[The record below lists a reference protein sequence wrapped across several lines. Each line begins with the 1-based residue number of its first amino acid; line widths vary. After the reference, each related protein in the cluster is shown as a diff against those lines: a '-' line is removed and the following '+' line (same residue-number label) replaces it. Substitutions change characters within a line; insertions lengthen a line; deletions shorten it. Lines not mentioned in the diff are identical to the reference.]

1 MPNTGNSGNV
11 DFTASNQGGNQV
23 LRVHW
28 VETYDIATWT
38 STVAIDHVYFS
49 TTSWTGYTYNA
60 SFEILING
68 QSALSITE
76 NDGYTCSSAGTA
88 LKEIL
93 KAGAALTGSVS
104 GIPHNADGSKTTT
117 ISIRASTGGYSY
129 PGLWTYYWD
138 YSGLNAQMVG
148 LPNKFTENDSKSIT
162 LYTIAAASTISTPD
176 GQFGVAQNITI
187 SRQSSGVTHTL
198 VATCLGQTQTIMTKA
213 ATYPTKSWT
222 PPASWMDLIP
232 NAQTAPC
239 TITCT
244 TYSGNTAVGTSS
256 IAVTL
261 SVTGVN
267 PAPTVA
273 YAEPSG
279 QSHVSR
285 YGHLVQG
292 QSRVAVTV
300 TPETKRS
307 ATVASLSAVV
317 NGSTYYPASPYTF
330 TTSPLTASGNNAITA
345 TVRDSRGLS
354 GTGSATVSGV
364 LAYNSPALS
373 SIGVHRCN
381 SDMTANDSGT
391 YMYISYTASIT
402 ALNNAN
408 AKKIAYRYQITGGS
422 WSAWA
427 EVTMSAYSQSGSLP
441 ASGTP
446 IDISTGITN
455 GAAYQVEVRLTDDF
469 GSVVRST
476 SLSTTPVTMDWN
488 EYGDAVGFGKAPAF
502 RKAVDIGNWAAI
514 GRVLGLGQARAS
526 IPANADLNDYAEPGV
541 YGIVSNAIASTLTNR
556 PSTNAGTLRVWNS
569 FGDGKNAGSTWF
581 GITQEYC
588 DYFGYTWK
596 RHGDSSSDPAII
608 WSAWVAQ
615 QNTSSSNYCKM
626 PDGTLICWGETTY
639 DLSGGAVMSG
649 NGYWYVEKAQTIAFP
664 VAFSSRPSV
673 IVTKGRGTI
682 TVPGWVQWNN
692 QGITEID
699 WIFWT
704 SSPSLTSGP
713 IACWQAI
720 GRWK

>member
-1 MPNTGNSGNV
+1 MPTGNSGNV

-104 GIPHNADGSKTTT
+104 GIPHNADGSKATT
-117 ISIRASTGGYSY
+117 ISIRASTGGYAY

-148 LPNKFTENDSKSIT
+148 LPNKFTENDSKNIT

-187 SRQSSGVTHTL
+187 SRQSGGVTHTL

-232 NAQTAPC
+232 NAQSASC

-256 IAVTL
+256 ISVTL

-273 YAEPSG
+273 YTEPSG
-279 QSHVSR
+279 QGDVSR

-300 TPETKRS
+300 TPGTKRS

-364 LAYNSPALS
+364 LAYNSPALT

-381 SDMTANDSGT
+381 SDMSANDSGT

-408 AKKIAYRYQITGGS
+408 AKKIAYRYQMTGGS
-422 WSAWA
+422 WSAWT

-446 IDISTGITN
+446 IDISTGIAN

-476 SLSTTPVTMDWN
+476 SLSTTPVTMDLN
-488 EYGDAVGFGKAPAF
+488 EYGDAVGFGKAPAL
-502 RKAVDIGNWAAI
+502 RRVLDIGDWSAI
-514 GRVLGLGQARAS
+514 GRVLGLGQAREG
-526 IPANADLNDYAEPGV
+526 IPANADLNNYVEPGV
-541 YGIVSNAIASTLTNR
+541 YGVTTNTTAASLAHCPTAY
-556 PSTNAGTLRVWNS
+556 AGTLRVWNGNGS
-569 FGDGKNAGSTWF
+569 ASNPGESWYYVVQEYTNTNTDTWRRYGETSGGTTVNWHAWSYYAGQLSVLKSNLGLASSVAFDYKSAANGSSLSWTFGRAERGAVIVASASSNGHDIIIYNNNASNSTSTSRIRNAT
-581 GITQEYC
+581 GITVT
-588 DYFGYTWK
+588 GA
-596 RHGDSSSDPAII
+596 G
-608 WSAWVAQ
+608 
-615 QNTSSSNYCKM
+615 
-626 PDGTLICWGETTY
+626 GTL
-639 DLSGGAVMSG
+639 
-649 NGYWYVEKAQTIAFP
+649 TIANSTGVFIY
-664 VAFSSRPSV
+664 ALRIS
-673 IVTKGRGTI
+673 
-682 TVPGWVQWNN
+682 W
-692 QGITEID
+692 
-699 WIFWT
+699 
-704 SSPSLTSGP
+704 
-713 IACWQAI
+713 A
-720 GRWK
+720 